1 LPADP
6 ARVDLRHDGRDW
18 PRALIDS
25 FSEPLL
31 PSAVLIPIVE
41 RESGLTVLLT
51 ERAANLT
58 HHPGQI
64 SFPGGRMEAGDR
76 DLVDTALRETR
87 EEVGIQPGQVGIA
100 GFLSTLPTVTGY
112 AVTPVVGLVHPGIE
126 LVLDEREVAS
136 AFEVPLNFLLDSNN
150 QEHSSREYRGINIPV
165 VAYQFA
171 SRRIWGAT
179 AAMIIGLQKHLR
191 IK

>member
-1 LPADP
+1 MPADP
-6 ARVDLRHDGRDW
+6 ARVDLRFAGRDW
-18 PRALIDS
+18 PRELIDS

-87 EEVGIQPGQVGIA
+87 EEVGIQPAQVGVA
-100 GFLSTLPTVTGY
+100 GYLSSLPTVTGY
-112 AVTPVVGLVHPGIE
+112 AVTPVVGLVDPGIE

-136 AFEVPLNFLLDSNN
+136 AFEVPLDFLLDSNN
-150 QEHSSREYRGINIPV
+150 QEHSSREYRGVNIPV

-179 AAMIIGLQKHLR
+179 AAMIIGLQKQLI